1 MSTILF
7 VNACMRG
14 NDSRTLSLCKEY
26 FATKTSDVIEEVNL
40 DKLALSPL
48 SGSSAAYRMEKQAKK
63 AWDDPIFTYA
73 KQMVEADEIVIG
85 APYWDLSFP
94 AALKTYLEHCCV
106 CDITFHYTQEGRTEG
121 LCKSKTLTYITT
133 SGGFIGDKNFGYD
146 YVCGLAE
153 MLSLGKPRFISAEG
167 LDIIGMDIDAQIDKA
182 RQAIK
187 ELI

>member
-26 FATKTSDVIEEVNL
+26 LATKTSDVIEEVNL

-94 AALKTYLEHCCV
+94 AALKTY
-106 CDITFHYTQEGRTEG
+106 TRTLLRMRYHFSLHSRRTSRG
-121 LCKSKTLTYITT
+121 LMQI
-133 SGGFIGDKNFGYD
+133 KNIN
-146 YVCGLAE
+146 LHNH
-153 MLSLGKPRFISAEG
+153 
-167 LDIIGMDIDAQIDKA
+167 
-182 RQAIK
+182 
-187 ELI
+187 

>member
-26 FATKTSDVIEEVNL
+26 LATKTSDDIEEVNL

-48 SGSSAAYRMEKQAKK
+48 SGSSAAYRMEKQAEK
-63 AWDDPIFTYA
+63 AWEDPIFTYA
-73 KQMVEADEIVIG
+73 KQMAEADEIVIG

-106 CDITFHYTQEGRTEG
+106 CDVTFHYTQEDVQRAYANQ
-121 LCKSKTLTYITT
+121 KH
-133 SGGFIGDKNFGYD
+133 
-146 YVCGLAE
+146 
-153 MLSLGKPRFISAEG
+153 
-167 LDIIGMDIDAQIDKA
+167 
-182 RQAIK
+182 
-187 ELI
+187 

>member
-26 FATKTSDVIEEVNL
+26 LATKTSDVIEEVNL

-94 AALKTYLEHCCV
+94 AALKTYLEHCCL
-106 CDITFHYTQEGRTEG
+106 CDITFHYTQDGRPEG
-121 LCKSKTLTYITT
+121 
-133 SGGFIGDKNFGYD
+133 
-146 YVCGLAE
+146 
-153 MLSLGKPRFISAEG
+153 
-167 LDIIGMDIDAQIDKA
+167 
-182 RQAIK
+182 
-187 ELI
+187 

>member
-26 FATKTSDVIEEVNL
+26 LATKTSDDIEEVNL

-48 SGSSAAYRMEKQAKK
+48 SGSSAAYRMEKQAEK
-63 AWDDPIFTYA
+63 AWEDPIFTYA
-73 KQMVEADEIVIG
+73 KQMAEADEIVIG

-94 AALKTYLEHCCV
+94 
-106 CDITFHYTQEGRTEG
+106 YTQEGRPEG

-146 YVCGLAE
+146 YVLGLAE
-153 MLSLGKPRFISAEG
+153 MLSLGNPRFISVEG